1 MKTFFSDKGLASNI
15 TILQEKN
22 NLITDDQKLASLFN
36 IYFVNI
42 TDPSQLKKK
51 ITLNIFISFSLS
63 LFLSLSL
70 SLF

>member
-70 SLF
+70 F